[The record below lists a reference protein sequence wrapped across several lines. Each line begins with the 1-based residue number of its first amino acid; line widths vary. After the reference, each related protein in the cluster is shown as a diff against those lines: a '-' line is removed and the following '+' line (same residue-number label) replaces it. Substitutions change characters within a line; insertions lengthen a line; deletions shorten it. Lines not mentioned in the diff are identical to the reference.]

1 MYVIKDKNR
10 EVVKNNVQK
19 QEKTEQNV
27 FRVRKVLRGE
37 CD

>member
-19 QEKTEQNV
+19 QGKTEQNV
-27 FRVRKVLRGE
+27 FRVPKVLRGE